1 MAIRR
6 TRDALGRT
14 RAAIGRVFF
23 QRCFYLF
30 AVLVLLIGAVPFVEP
45 TVRGRV
51 IVVAINAFVL
61 IAAVAAVGRTLA
73 SFVIVLLLATP
84 AVAFNFLALA
94 SGEVELLALSWLFTV
109 GLYAVT
115 VGYLLHY
122 VFQPDVMT
130 VDKLFGA
137 AAAYLLIGVLWAFI
151 YALVNYRYPGS
162 FSIGG
167 KETPLQTLD
176 ALYFSFTVL
185 TSTGFGD
192 IVPLTR
198 QARAICVIEQ
208 LAGTLFLAILIARLA
223 GVYPPARR
231 G

>member
-1 MAIRR
+1 VAIRR

-14 RAAIGRVFF
+14 RAAIGRVFY

-30 AVLVLLIGAVPFVEP
+30 GVLVVLISAVPFVEP
-45 TVRGRV
+45 TVRGRMF
-51 IVVAINAFVL
+51 VVAINTFVL
-61 IAAVAAVGRTLA
+61 IAAVAAVGRTLL
-73 SFVIVLLLATP
+73 SFVIVLLLAAP
-84 AVAFNFLALA
+84 AALFNLLAIA
-94 SGEVELLALSWLFTV
+94 AGDAEMLALSWAFAI
-109 GLYAVT
+109 GLYAAT
-115 VGYLLHY
+115 VGYLLRY

-130 VDKLFGA
+130 ADKLFGA
-137 AAAYLLIGVLWAFI
+137 AAAYLLIGVLWAFG
-151 YALVNYRYPGS
+151 YALGDYRYPGS

-167 KETPLQTLD
+167 KETPLQMLD